1 MISVFKSA
9 LHGGELDAVDCI
21 WQGLAAGE
29 FVKLYTFKGMTLFMN
44 SFSEKLKKLR
54 QTAGY
59 TQAEAASLLGISASA
74 VGMYEQGRREPDL
87 ELTEKICE
95 LYNVTPNYLV
105 NGNADAPAEINEIF
119 ASMRK
124 QMKMSDGI
132 MFNGVPISEEDTE
145 KIFDAMMLAAQL
157 IMQQKNDKIPEE
169 MSE

>member
-1 MISVFKSA
+1 M
-9 LHGGELDAVDCI
+9 
-21 WQGLAAGE
+21 
-29 FVKLYTFKGMTLFMN
+29 YTPKPIDTKDIDL
-44 SFSEKLKKLR
+44 SDDL
-54 QTAGY
+54 
-59 TQAEAASLLGISASA
+59 
-74 VGMYEQGRREPDL
+74 L

-105 NGNADAPAEINEIF
+105 NGNADAPAEINEII